1 MKLDQT
7 FKTFDEFR
15 KFLLQWQED
24 TFQTFTIMKSDMF
37 TVAEKARET
46 LVYKKVIYGCAHGTQ
61 RKQQSQGSRPQ
72 QRTRKLDCPV
82 SFTIKGRKRS
92 GLLTITEEPTQQHSH
107 ALGQE
112 LWQHWEPQTL
122 GRWCSCCKGP
132 ALETRVSSSD
142 YEGHLFGCLE
152 NQRLTQF
159 PGPEGKE
166 RVVFTGNDNKVEIR
180 IPKLWHKFMPIDV
193 PSKSK
198 PPSKKA
204 KKWK

>member
-7 FKTFDEFR
+7 FKTFEEFQ

-37 TVAEKARET
+37 TVAEKERET

-82 SFTIKGRKRS
+82 SFTVKGRKRS

-112 LWQHWEPQTL
+112 LWQHEPENRKLSADDVHVVKDLVLKHVSVAQITKIISAKSL
-122 GRWCSCCKGP
+122 KKVLTKDVHNAVGRI
-132 ALETRVSSSD
+132 E
-142 YEGHLFGCLE
+142 
-152 NQRLTQF
+152 
-159 PGPEGKE
+159 
-166 RVVFTGNDNKVEIR
+166 
-180 IPKLWHKFMPIDV
+180 
-193 PSKSK
+193 
-198 PPSKKA
+198 
-204 KKWK
+204 